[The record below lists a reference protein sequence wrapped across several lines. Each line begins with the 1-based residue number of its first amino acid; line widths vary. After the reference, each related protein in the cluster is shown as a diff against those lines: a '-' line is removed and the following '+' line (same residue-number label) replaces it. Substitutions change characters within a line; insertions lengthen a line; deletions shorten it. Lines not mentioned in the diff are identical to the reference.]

1 MTPPKPLPAFKEEIL
16 ESKTILDLLSRRY
29 GAEKDDTIDR
39 FQSGDDTDLWDLIE
53 EEKRDSLEEFE
64 HSLTAAAPD
73 DDAFEI
79 EIISAGPIFWIRAN
93 VCSARIARKGI

>member
-1 MTPPKPLPAFKEEIL
+1 
-16 ESKTILDLLSRRY
+16 
-29 GAEKDDTIDR
+29 
-39 FQSGDDTDLWDLIE
+39 LIE
-53 EEKRDSLEEFE
+53 EEKRDSIEEFE

>member
-53 EEKRDSLEEFE
+53 EEK
-64 HSLTAAAPD
+64 
-73 DDAFEI
+73 
-79 EIISAGPIFWIRAN
+79 
-93 VCSARIARKGI
+93 